1 MIGVYIKNGKHKGA
15 RGWLFTI
22 DGRTAEV
29 VTRNGIIRVDHD
41 VIKPLSQA
49 NTFDEIDNY
58 AEAYL
63 KGELKSIVERV
74 EKLNED
80 MAAIKAD
87 IKEVYKDAKGEGF
100 DVKTLKDI
108 IKMRKKDK
116 DELAEVD
123 ELVKLY
129 RSALDM

>member
-49 NTFDEIDNY
+49 NSFAEIDNY
-58 AEAYL
+58 VEAYL
-63 KGELKSIVERV
+63 KGELNADGTDTERP
-74 EKLNED
+74 
-80 MAAIKAD
+80 
-87 IKEVYKDAKGEGF
+87 
-100 DVKTLKDI
+100 T
-108 IKMRKKDK
+108 
-116 DELAEVD
+116 EVD
-123 ELVKLY
+123 
-129 RSALDM
+129 R